1 MINFLD
7 LKNINK
13 RYRKELIK
21 SFKEVLDSGWFIL
34 GDHVKKFEK
43 EFADYCGV
51 KNCIGVANG
60 LDALELILE
69 GYKQLGFIRNGDEV
83 LVASNAYI
91 ACILAISNA
100 GLTPVLIEP
109 NIDTYLIDQN
119 QIEKKITKKT
129 KAILAVHLYGRLCN
143 MPAINNIARKYD
155 LKVIEDC
162 AQSHGAKLNG
172 IICGNLSD
180 AAGFSFYPGKNL
192 GALGDAGAVTTNDDN
207 LAGTIT
213 ALRNYGSHKKYE
225 NKYKGTNSRL
235 DELQAAFLSIKLK
248 GLNRDNTKRRKIA
261 KYYLKHIK
269 NDLVTLP
276 YSKET
281 NIRDFDSNVWH
292 LFPVRVEERIR
303 FQQYLADH
311 KIETVIHYPIPPH
324 QQKAYSEWQNKSYP
338 ISEKIHEQIISL
350 PISQVMTTDQYKK
363 VVEVV
368 NQFSASSKNIK
379 EF

>member
-119 QIEKKITKKT
+119 QIEKK
-129 KAILAVHLYGRLCN
+129 Y
-143 MPAINNIARKYD
+143 
-155 LKVIEDC
+155 
-162 AQSHGAKLNG
+162 
-172 IICGNLSD
+172 
-180 AAGFSFYPGKNL
+180 
-192 GALGDAGAVTTNDDN
+192 
-207 LAGTIT
+207 
-213 ALRNYGSHKKYE
+213 
-225 NKYKGTNSRL
+225 
-235 DELQAAFLSIKLK
+235 IK
-248 GLNRDNTKRRKIA
+248 KRRQF
-261 KYYLKHIK
+261 LRLTCME
-269 NDLVTLP
+269 DFVTCP
-276 YSKET
+276 
-281 NIRDFDSNVWH
+281 
-292 LFPVRVEERIR
+292 
-303 FQQYLADH
+303 Q
-311 KIETVIHYPIPPH
+311 
-324 QQKAYSEWQNKSYP
+324 
-338 ISEKIHEQIISL
+338 
-350 PISQVMTTDQYKK
+350 
-363 VVEVV
+363 
-368 NQFSASSKNIK
+368 
-379 EF
+379 